1 MIEADDRLAGDPVWE
16 LFAEPAVGEAPDA
29 GRFPRY
35 RRWLAL
41 AAVMVVSWILCPP
54 LAVVIT
60 GLAVAAR
67 DFRNGRRLARSIPD
81 KAGGGV
87 CARFTCAWGAWKIG
101 LVGFGLMCATMTIAV
116 AAGLRGEAPP
126 AFVAS
131 MLLCMGGFLVSAV
144 LTASGLL
151 KSYRSGMRV
160 WVGEGVNQART
171 LLLGMLLV
179 GFTLLVLM
187 PMMLWLIGR
196 IPRASDSRDDDL
208 ALLLMFLGSLIGAP
222 LVILVIVDW
231 LGRRV
236 IADRPGKFGPKVP
249 SVGKWSE

>member
-16 LFAEPAVGEAPDA
+16 LFAEPAVGAAPDA
-29 GRFPRY
+29 GGLPRY

-41 AAVMVVSWILCPP
+41 AAVMVVTWIVYPP

-60 GLAVAAR
+60 GLAVAIR
-67 DFRNGRRLARSIPD
+67 DFRNGRRLARSIAD
-81 KAGGGV
+81 KAGGAV
-87 CARFTCAWGAWKIG
+87 CARFSFAWGAWKIG
-101 LVGFGLMCATMTIAV
+101 LVGFGLMFATISIPV
-116 AAGLRGEAPP
+116 AAGLRREVPP

-131 MLLCMGGFLVSAV
+131 MLLCMGGFLASAV

-151 KSYRSGMRV
+151 KAYRSGMRV

-187 PMMLWLIGR
+187 PIMLWLVGR
-196 IPRASDSRDDDL
+196 FPRAGDSRDDDL
-208 ALLLMFLGSLIGAP
+208 AFLVLFFGCLLGAP
-222 LVILVIVDW
+222 VVILVLVDW

-249 SVGKWSE
+249 SVGKWSV